1 MLHFAGLR
9 RRPRPADYDSEASYV
24 ATSLFRAVGVSL
36 WASLCALALAACAPN
51 PALQLVS
58 PFMIAQTEE
67 DIVLVVREVPKLSA
81 LTAEEVFAGVP
92 ADLVAAIEAGD
103 PEEGLFLSELQGCA
117 GCHSLADGEVLSGP
131 SWYDMGNTA
140 VGRVEGES
148 PALYLYRSITQPNA
162 YVVRRFDAN
171 VMPETFAESLT
182 TAEIGHLVALLLA
195 QTSD

>member
-1 MLHFAGLR
+1 M
-9 RRPRPADYDSEASYV
+9 
-24 ATSLFRAVGVSL
+24 SL
-36 WASLCALALAACAPN
+36 WAGLCALALAACAPN

-58 PFMIAQTEE
+58 PFMLAQTEE

-103 PEEGLFLSELQGCA
+103 PEEGQFLSELQGCA

-148 PALYLYRSITQPNA
+148 PALYLYRSIIQPNA

-195 QTSD
+195 QTAD